1 MSYKLTYT
9 GQQVQ
14 DYLTKVATG
23 QVGGTDDYNTLENRP
38 VINADLDNTAAN
50 TADQTVLY
58 HHIGESTA
66 TYKKA
71 ALYYTDGI
79 NWLQFKG
86 EKGAD
91 GDTGLIALE
100 YGETHT
106 ENYEGD
112 IADEPIYLPLS
123 GFNRTPVVDDKF
135 LLVFNVTESGKTY
148 IAPFTVLRVDATE
161 AYASLSGNTNPLE
174 ITGPTGATGAT
185 GQQGSNGTNG
195 KDGVSIIGATSG
207 TPTVAN
213 GKTITPIT
221 LNFSDGSTKQINV
234 QAKNGTDGAQG
245 SKGDTGLTALEY
257 GDIHTEQYEG
267 DIADEYISL
276 PISGFNRTP
285 VVDDKFLL
293 VFNVT
298 ESGSTYVATFTIT
311 EVSTTT
317 AKAIVNVET
326 IVKISCE
333 GLPKVTAEDVGK
345 FLRVNS
351 NGNWVAEAVPSA
363 EGASV

>member
-14 DYLTKVATG
+14 DYLDKVATG
-23 QVGGTDDYNTLENRP
+23 QVGGTDDYNALENKP
-38 VINADLDNTAAN
+38 VINADLDNTVAN

-58 HHIGESTA
+58 HHVGESAA

-71 ALYYTDGI
+71 ALYYTDGT

-86 EKGAD
+86 EKGD
-91 GDTGLIALE
+91 
-100 YGETHT
+100 
-106 ENYEGD
+106 
-112 IADEPIYLPLS
+112 
-123 GFNRTPVVDDKF
+123 
-135 LLVFNVTESGKTY
+135 
-148 IAPFTVLRVDATE
+148 
-161 AYASLSGNTNPLE
+161 
-174 ITGPTGATGAT
+174 
-185 GQQGSNGTNG
+185 Q
-195 KDGVSIIGATSG
+195 
-207 TPTVAN
+207 
-213 GKTITPIT
+213 
-221 LNFSDGSTKQINV
+221 
-234 QAKNGTDGAQG
+234 
-245 SKGDTGLTALEY
+245 GDTGLTALEY

-267 DIADEYISL
+267 DIADEHIYL
-276 PISGFNRTP
+276 DISGFNRTP

-293 VFNVT
+293 IFNVT

-317 AKAIVNVET
+317 VKAIVNVET
-326 IVKISCE
+326 IVKISVE

-345 FLRVNS
+345 FLRVDS

>member
-14 DYLTKVATG
+14 DYLDKVATG
-23 QVGGTDDYNTLENRP
+23 QVGGTSDYDTLENRP
-38 VINADLDNTAAN
+38 IINADLDNTAAN

-58 HHIGESTA
+58 HHVGESTA

-71 ALYYTDGI
+71 ALYYTNGTS
-79 NWLQFKG
+79 WLQFKG

-91 GDTGLIALE
+91 GDTGLTALE
-100 YGETHT
+100 YGNVHT
-106 ENYEGD
+106 EGYEGD
-112 IADEPIYLPLS
+112 IADEPIS
-123 GFNRTPVVDDKF
+123 FAINDFNRTPV
-135 LLVFNVTESGKTY
+135 
-148 IAPFTVLRVDATE
+148 
-161 AYASLSGNTNPLE
+161 
-174 ITGPTGATGAT
+174 
-185 GQQGSNGTNG
+185 
-195 KDGVSIIGATSG
+195 IG
-207 TPTVAN
+207 
-213 GKTITPIT
+213 
-221 LNFSDGSTKQINV
+221 
-234 QAKNGTDGAQG
+234 
-245 SKGDTGLTALEY
+245 
-257 GDIHTEQYEG
+257 
-267 DIADEYISL
+267 
-276 PISGFNRTP
+276 
-285 VVDDKFLL
+285 DKFLL

-326 IVKISCE
+326 IVKISVE